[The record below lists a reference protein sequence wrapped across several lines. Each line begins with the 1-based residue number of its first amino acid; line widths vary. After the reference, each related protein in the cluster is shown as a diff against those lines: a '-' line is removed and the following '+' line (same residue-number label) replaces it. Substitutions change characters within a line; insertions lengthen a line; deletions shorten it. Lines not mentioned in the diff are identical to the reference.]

1 MIILGL
7 SQLVCNLDQFIRSAK
22 VSNNFLLLSVTC
34 FSVTYACAN
43 FSTYTDLTF
52 VLCIFSLPIMCVGV
66 YYLILL

>member
-22 VSNNFLLLSVTC
+22 VSNNFLLL
-34 FSVTYACAN
+34 SVTYACAN